1 MQLAA
6 LAVEVATQR
15 LDTSVERLAHRP
27 GHRQILDHVAQHFE
41 VVESAQYVLNPLE
54 LAHASLRPR
63 LPSLPGQLERVAQ
76 LLCCNPNVMNAVRDI
91 ERSGRRDGFPH
102 SLRPAL
108 QSDREHLGPRVGLR
122 AHRQQPS
129 DVGQVSFELAR
140 VHGRESVEHSFAAFV
155 SLIGQVAL
163 QSLPS
168 LGVDP
173 LLLDEP
179 RHDPNRYVDFPHA
192 TQGTSDTTE
201 ATPDAVGRPTRH
213 LGGTERQ
220 NLAEPTR
227 GHTPLME
234 RLNLAQQGGG
244 EMLAECPTQPL
255 KGQQQWLGGRHG
267 RMSRRLAEPVP
278 EASDYIRTPRQ
289 PMRIAA
295 IDIGTNSIHMIVVQV
310 RPDRSF
316 EVIDREKEMVRLGSG
331 GLGGRALTESS
342 MVAGLQVL
350 SKFRRLAESH
360 DVDEIIAAATSAVR
374 EADNGREFLNTV
386 RQRTGIQAQVISG
399 TEEARLIHLAAVYG
413 VDVSE
418 GAAVVIDIG
427 GGSVELTRGTP
438 AKVQVAQSVRIGVIR
453 LTEQFV
459 KSDPLSPRDERRLT
473 KCIGTET
480 AAVVDQI
487 VALGFDRVIGT
498 SGTIQ
503 SLGQLAA
510 SEEGAVGPDD
520 LRHRRISA
528 KQIRRV
534 RRELSSMTL
543 AERLQIPKLDPRR
556 ADLAVAGSVL
566 LDTLLKKLG
575 AKELTL
581 CDLAL
586 REGLALDYIRKN
598 QARIAKIEKYP
609 DVRRRSVIE
618 LAERCNYSRN
628 HAAQVARMALT
639 MFDQTQASHGLGA
652 REREWLE
659 YAAMLHDIGVHISY
673 GRHHKHSYYL
683 VKNGDLRGFE
693 PQEVEVMALATRYH
707 RRGVPKRSHEGYGE
721 LSRELRRTV
730 KTLAALLRVAEGLDR
745 SHQQSVASLEIVPGG
760 QDYLLKLKPAG
771 DTELELWAAQRS
783 VAPLESVLHRIIR
796 FEVIAPHPRRRKPRV
811 RAPRTTPRRPPRRT
825 PARAGT
831 TSIRAT
837 PDRPGIPD
845 PRSAKR

>member
-1 MQLAA
+1 
-6 LAVEVATQR
+6 
-15 LDTSVERLAHRP
+15 
-27 GHRQILDHVAQHFE
+27 
-41 VVESAQYVLNPLE
+41 
-54 LAHASLRPR
+54 
-63 LPSLPGQLERVAQ
+63 
-76 LLCCNPNVMNAVRDI
+76 
-91 ERSGRRDGFPH
+91 
-102 SLRPAL
+102 
-108 QSDREHLGPRVGLR
+108 
-122 AHRQQPS
+122 
-129 DVGQVSFELAR
+129 
-140 VHGRESVEHSFAAFV
+140 
-155 SLIGQVAL
+155 
-163 QSLPS
+163 
-168 LGVDP
+168 
-173 LLLDEP
+173 
-179 RHDPNRYVDFPHA
+179 
-192 TQGTSDTTE
+192 
-201 ATPDAVGRPTRH
+201 
-213 LGGTERQ
+213 
-220 NLAEPTR
+220 
-227 GHTPLME
+227 
-234 RLNLAQQGGG
+234 
-244 EMLAECPTQPL
+244 
-255 KGQQQWLGGRHG
+255 
-267 RMSRRLAEPVP
+267 
-278 EASDYIRTPRQ
+278 
-289 PMRIAA
+289 MRIAA

-310 RPDRSF
+310 RSDRSF

-342 MVAGLQVL
+342 IVAGLQVL

-386 RQRTGIQAQVISG
+386 RQRTGIRARVISG

-438 AKVQVAQSVRIGVIR
+438 AKVQVAQSVKIGVIR

-543 AERLQIPKLDPRR
+543 AERLRIPKLDPRR

-575 AKELTL
+575 AKEFTL

-618 LAERCNYSRN
+618 LAERCNYSRD
-628 HAAQVARMALT
+628 HAQQVARMALT

-659 YAAMLHDIGVHISY
+659 YAAVLHDIGVHISY

-730 KTLAALLRVAEGLDR
+730 KTLAAVLRVAEGLDR

-760 QDYLLKLKPAG
+760 QDYLLRLKPAG

-796 FEVIAPHPRRRKPRV
+796 FEVIAPDSRRRKPRV
-811 RAPRTTPRRPPRRT
+811 RKPRATPRRAPSRT

-831 TSIRAT
+831 TSTRAT
-837 PDRPGIPD
+837 PERPGTPSL
-845 PRSAKR
+845 PRSPKR